1 MAGKISGSSY
11 FVKCRPIQ
19 TSKICALLFF
29 FLISATVRKLQYII
43 VTFEQVY
50 FAIQKRDQ
58 QPVQASEWNLSNE
71 NLSISILGQTMV
83 TPLPRP
89 NGNIYLYVTC
99 IIKCLCNK
107 ILSNVH

>member
-1 MAGKISGSSY
+1 MSSHTDKQNLC
-11 FVKCRPIQ
+11 FAI
-19 TSKICALLFF
+19 F

-89 NGNIYLYVTC
+89 NGNIYLYVYLHY
-99 IIKCLCNK
+99 KVPMQQNFVERALAK
-107 ILSNVH
+107 IT